1 MEDLFDADLKN
12 VRHLNVRIKEIARA
26 RGLRYRDFKKQ
37 VYRVLDNDLGK
48 VWCRRRR
55 IEFVLR
61 KYGINDQRSMQWIA
75 KRGEMLTASEITKA
89 FKSATPSA
97 RYELLMRKIT
107 GPKAFGSEIQP
118 KALIWGTQFESIAKG
133 LYEQF
138 EGVKIVDTSC
148 VKHPTV
154 SFLGA
159 SPDGIVLT
167 PNPMD
172 PRWGKLVEFKCPI
185 SRQFKEDSPI
195 PEYYWH
201 QMQLQMECTGID
213 ECDYLEFRFEQM
225 PHSKWLESTA
235 EHKGAYV
242 CFDDGTVKYKP
253 ATVDYMQWLKAE
265 VLPNSDEFQSVFWS
279 LAQWRK
285 VKVPRDFTWLSKYL
299 PELTEFWNEVLK
311 HRENGT
317 VPEKP
322 VVSPSPSD
330 QKTGLPGV
338 LSLSLTEVDDRG
350 PC

>member
-1 MEDLFDADLKN
+1 MEDLFDSELKN
-12 VRHLNVRIKEIARA
+12 VRHLTSHIKEISRTRGIKYRYLKQQVHRA
-26 RGLRYRDFKKQ
+26 
-37 VYRVLDNDLGK
+37 LDGDLGK
-48 VWCRRRR
+48 VWTRRRR
-55 IEFVLR
+55 IKFVLER
-61 KYGINDQRSMQWIA
+61 YGINDQRSLQWIA

-89 FKSATPSA
+89 FKSSTPLA
-97 RYELLMRKIT
+97 RYELLMRKIV
-107 GPKAFGSEIQP
+107 GPKVPGTEMQP

-148 VKHPTV
+148 VKHPKV

-185 SRQFKEDSPI
+185 SRQFKDDSPI

-201 QMQLQMECTGID
+201 QMQMQMECTGID

-225 PHSKWLESTA
+225 PHAKWTESTA

-242 CFDDGTVKYKP
+242 CFDDGTVSYKP
-253 ATVDYMQWLKAE
+253 ANIDYMQWLKVE
-265 VLPNSDEFQSVFWS
+265 ILPISDEFQTVFWS

-285 VKVPRDFTWLSKYL
+285 VKVSRDFTWLPQYL

-311 HRENGT
+311 YRESGT
-317 VPEKP
+317 VPERP
-322 VVSPSPSD
+322 TPSPSD
-330 QKTGLPGV
+330 QKTDLPGV
-338 LSLSLTEVDDRG
+338 LSLCLTEVENQAT
-350 PC
+350 C